1 MGAGNGNTDFPT
13 SEFSQH
19 LRTLFDGNPFGTEVL
34 IFGRLNGY
42 SRRVNN
48 KVYIQRYLLRVVNI
62 VHGYPFGFKL
72 PGKGRRRTVVTSDVV
87 APLLEVT
94 RQCTHSYASY
104 AEKVVVHVFL
114 LFVLCLV
121 LLR

>member
-1 MGAGNGNTDFPT
+1 MGAGNGNTDFPAG
-13 SEFSQH
+13 EFTQH

-42 SRRVNN
+42 SRRVYN

-72 PGKGRRRTVVTSDVV
+72 PGKGRRRTVVTSNGVS
-87 APLLEVT
+87 PLLEVA

-104 AEKVVVHVFL
+104 AEKVVVHFFNL
-114 LFVLCLV
+114 LVV
-121 LLR
+121 SE